1 MPRSFSRREML
12 QLTCAA
18 CAYAMATA
26 LAWSSDTQ
34 PEPVAAAVA
43 LQRLKDGNLRFASGK
58 LQREH
63 QDLSRVKEI
72 ATGQHPFATILG
84 CSDSRVA
91 PEVIFD
97 QGLGDVFIAR
107 VAGTVVSTE
116 VLGSIQYAALH
127 LHTKLFVVLGHE
139 DCGAVK
145 AAMGDAKSEPQ
156 PVQTLLI
163 PIQNAIRNAH
173 LSGISPAQVT
183 QAVEA
188 NTRQSAADL
197 RKALR
202 GNEAGLLVNA
212 AVYELA
218 TGKVRWL

>member
-1 MPRSFSRREML
+1 ML
-12 QLTCAA
+12 QLACAA
-18 CAYAMATA
+18 GAYAIAPTI
-26 LAWSSDTQ
+26 AWSSDTQ
-34 PEPVAAAVA
+34 AAPVAAEAA
-43 LQRLKDGNLRFASGK
+43 LQRLKDGNLRFVSGK

-63 QDLSRVKEI
+63 QDLARVKEL
-72 ATGQHPFATILG
+72 AAGQHPFATILG

-91 PEVIFD
+91 PEVVFD

-107 VAGTVVSTE
+107 VAGNVVSTE

-145 AAMGDAKSEPQ
+145 AALGDARSEPQ
-156 PVQTLLI
+156 PVQTLLV

-173 LSGISPAQVT
+173 LSGTSPAQVT
-183 QAVEA
+183 QAIEA
-188 NTRQSAADL
+188 NARQSATEL
-197 RKALR
+197 KNALR
-202 GNEAGLLVNA
+202 GNDAGVLVHA